1 MNKKNRILNLVSSAA
16 LAILV
21 LASCENETSEIGNN
35 TEELSQVS
43 SQLQALGFNTENLFA
58 STLNG
63 KDGFV
68 VEGDIFLT
76 RQQIAALS
84 PRMSVNNANTID
96 TEHYRTNNVVS
107 SPRTLSIYMDAEFRA
122 PAQAAFD
129 EALARYNSLGLDL
142 TFVRSNTSGAD
153 IDVLAERL
161 GRVPGGG
168 VILGQSAGFPDAN
181 GDPATPVIL
190 NSAVYN
196 PRKDNPPADIV
207 TVIAHEIGH
216 AIGFRHTD
224 YFDRSFSC
232 GQGGDEGSGSIGAVY
247 IPGTPAGPENGSW
260 MLACS
265 NGTDRPFTSGD
276 QTALSTLY

>member
-1 MNKKNRILNLVSSAA
+1 MKKSVKNFSLSTICMLLFLFVVSCSD
-16 LAILV
+16 
-21 LASCENETSEIGNN
+21 ETSEVAIDAAEL
-35 TEELSQVS
+35 EEVAAELR
-43 SQLQALGFNTENLFA
+43 ALGFNTDDLFA
-58 STLNG
+58 SNLQG

-76 RQQIAALS
+76 REQITAMS
-84 PRMSVNNANTID
+84 PAISVDNGNTVD
-96 TEHYRTNNVVS
+96 TEHYRTTNVVS
-107 SPRTLSIYMDAEFRA
+107 TPRTINVYMDSEFRA

-129 EALARYNSLGLDL
+129 EALARYNALNLDL
-142 TFVRSNTSGAD
+142 TFVRANSPGAD
-153 IDVLAERL
+153 IDILAERL

-168 VILGQSAGFPDAN
+168 IILGQSAGFPDAN

-190 NSAVYN
+190 NSRVYN
-196 PRKDNPPADIV
+196 PRRGNPPADIV
-207 TVIAHEIGH
+207 TVITHEIGH

-232 GQGGDEGSGSIGAVY
+232 GSGGNEGAGSIGAVY

-276 QTALSTLY
+276 QTALTTLY